1 VGGVNRGGERRLSA
15 WPAPTVMARPDL
27 DLPRLLDFGGEEPV
41 RNHRAGPGQI
51 IGTGLVHS
59 GVSHQ
64 VPQSLRLWIAEEAHL
79 QPLAV
84 DRYDQPFEPLELCLR
99 IPAIVIAQIGPS

>member
-1 VGGVNRGGERRLSA
+1 
-15 WPAPTVMARPDL
+15 
-27 DLPRLLDFGGEEPV
+27 
-41 RNHRAGPGQI
+41 
-51 IGTGLVHS
+51 LVHS

-84 DRYDQPFEPLELCLR
+84 DRYDQPFEPLELCQRDGAVAKSDRLTGA
-99 IPAIVIAQIGPS
+99 PAFRR